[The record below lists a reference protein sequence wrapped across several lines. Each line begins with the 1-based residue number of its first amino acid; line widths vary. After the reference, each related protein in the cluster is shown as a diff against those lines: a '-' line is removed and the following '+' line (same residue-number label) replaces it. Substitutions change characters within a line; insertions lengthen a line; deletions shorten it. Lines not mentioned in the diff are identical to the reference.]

1 MAATGTESVS
11 LEQLRTWSIEVD
23 GKIENKV
30 TEPSTSPTAGQVL
43 SYNGESNVWVTPS
56 EGTVYTGTAPIV
68 VEGSVIS
75 ATEATQSAAGTMS
88 ALDKTKLDGVEAGAN
103 KYVLPSAS
111 AGALGGITVVE
122 TDRPG
127 NLVSITKGEA
137 NSFGVQY
144 GNGLT
149 KSGNAIAVENPV
161 PDGGTAGQVLTKTA
175 DGTAWQTPAEG
186 TVYTGTAPIVVADS
200 AISIA
205 AASTSS
211 AGSMSAAD
219 KAKLDGIAAG
229 ANNYVLPAATV
240 SKLGGIK
247 VTQVTMLAVSE
258 FDAGLVKLDDS
269 STAFVSPASETAY
282 GTVIYASD
290 DDFKEYMGIGA

>member
-43 SYNGESNVWVTPS
+43 SYNGENNVWVTPS

-68 VEGSVIS
+68 VDESVIS

-175 DGTAWQTPAEG
+175 DGTEW
-186 TVYTGTAPIVVADS
+186 AD
-200 AISIA
+200 AQ
-205 AASTSS
+205 
-211 AGSMSAAD
+211 G
-219 KAKLDGIAAG
+219 GEE
-229 ANNYVLPAATV
+229 YVLPLASHSA
-240 SKLGGIK
+240 LGGIK
-247 VTQVTMLAVSE
+247 GDSFAATGGDDPYAEVQIYNPTEKAVVGAAT
-258 FDAGLVKLDDS
+258 DTVYGVVK
-269 STAFVSPASETAY
+269 F
-282 GTVIYASD
+282 ASD
-290 DDFKEYMGIGA
+290 ADFAAYMGITQSSGGTGPVN